1 MKNLPAGQ
9 QYKSINTQTGVVDA
23 DPHRL
28 IQMLFAGALEQIS
41 VAKGCMQRADLA
53 GKGEAI
59 SKAIGIVGGLLDS
72 IDVDAE
78 QKRLGDD
85 SDASRLG
92 SNSLGTNLTTL
103 YTFVTHRLTDANI
116 TNDELGLDESANV
129 LRELQSAWNEIRS
142 EVLAQPSSESV
153 PV

>member
-1 MKNLPAGQ
+1 MKNLQAGQ

-41 VAKGCMQRADLA
+41 IAKGCMQRSDLA

-72 IDVDAE
+72 VNVDAE
-78 QKRLGDD
+78 QK
-85 SDASRLG
+85 
-92 SNSLGTNLTTL
+92 SLGTNLSAL
-103 YTFVTHRLTDANI
+103 YTFVTGRLSEANSN
-116 TNDELGLDESANV
+116 NDELTVKVIV
-129 LRELQSAWNEIRS
+129 LVVV
-142 EVLAQPSSESV
+142 VLVAVVVVGGICVEE
-153 PV
+153 

>member
-1 MKNLPAGQ
+1 MKNLQAGQ

-41 VAKGCMQRADLA
+41 IAKGCMQRSDLA

-72 IDVDAE
+72 VNVDAE
-78 QKRLGDD
+78 QK
-85 SDASRLG
+85 
-92 SNSLGTNLTTL
+92 SLGTNLSAL
-103 YTFVTHRLTDANI
+103 YTFVTGQLSEANSN
-116 TNDELGLDESANV
+116 NDELALDESANV
-129 LRELQSAWNEIRS
+129 LRELQAGWNDIRS
-142 EVLAQPSSESV
+142 EVLSQASSESV
-153 PV
+153 SV

>member
-1 MKNLPAGQ
+1 MKNLQAEQ

-41 VAKGCMQRADLA
+41 IAKGCMQRADLA

-72 IDVDAE
+72 VNADAE
-78 QKRLGDD
+78 QE
-85 SDASRLG
+85 
-92 SNSLGTNLTTL
+92 SLGANLSAL
-103 YTFVTHRLTDANI
+103 YTFVTRRLSEANAN
-116 TNDELGLDESANV
+116 NDKLALDESANV
-129 LRELQSAWNEIRS
+129 LRELQAGWNEIRP
-142 EVLAQPSSESV
+142 EVLSQASSETVSV
-153 PV
+153 

>member
-1 MKNLPAGQ
+1 MKNLQAGQ

-41 VAKGCMQRADLA
+41 IAKGCMQRSDLA

-72 IDVDAE
+72 VNVDAE
-78 QKRLGDD
+78 QK
-85 SDASRLG
+85 
-92 SNSLGTNLTTL
+92 SLGTNLSAL
-103 YTFVTHRLTDANI
+103 YTFVTGRLSEANSN
-116 TNDELGLDESANV
+116 NDELALDQSANV
-129 LRELQSAWNEIRS
+129 LRELQAGWNDIRS
-142 EVLAQPSSESV
+142 EVLSQASSESV
-153 PV
+153 SV

>member
-1 MKNLPAGQ
+1 MKNLQAGQ

-41 VAKGCMQRADLA
+41 IAKGCMQRSDLA

-72 IDVDAE
+72 VNVDAE
-78 QKRLGDD
+78 QK
-85 SDASRLG
+85 
-92 SNSLGTNLTTL
+92 SLGTNLSAL
-103 YTFVTHRLTDANI
+103 YTFVTGRLSEANSN
-116 TNDELGLDESANV
+116 NDELALDESANV
-129 LRELQSAWNEIRS
+129 LRELQAGWNDIRS
-142 EVLAQPSSESV
+142 EVLSQASSESV
-153 PV
+153 SV

>member
-1 MKNLPAGQ
+1 MKNLQAGQ

-41 VAKGCMQRADLA
+41 IAKGCMQRSDLA

-72 IDVDAE
+72 VNIDAE
-78 QKRLGDD
+78 QK
-85 SDASRLG
+85 
-92 SNSLGTNLTTL
+92 SLGTNLSAL
-103 YTFVTHRLTDANI
+103 YTFVTGRLSEANSN
-116 TNDELGLDESANV
+116 NDELALDQSANV
-129 LRELQSAWNEIRS
+129 LRELQAGWNDIRS
-142 EVLAQPSSESV
+142 EVLSQASSESV
-153 PV
+153 SV